1 VLYGCRM
8 GNDMAGEPFTFQTER
23 ARPAGGSMA
32 SCRGQENTLMMMD
45 HVSKALFLE
54 VQELTLASLRSNRQR
69 AAAGLCFCQL

>member
-1 VLYGCRM
+1 
-8 GNDMAGEPFTFQTER
+8 
-23 ARPAGGSMA
+23 
-32 SCRGQENTLMMMD
+32 MMMD